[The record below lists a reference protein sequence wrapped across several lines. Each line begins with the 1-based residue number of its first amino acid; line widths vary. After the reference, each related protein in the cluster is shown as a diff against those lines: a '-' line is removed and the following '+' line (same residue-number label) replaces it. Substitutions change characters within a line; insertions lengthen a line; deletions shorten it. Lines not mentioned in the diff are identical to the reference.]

1 MWLSVDM
8 NAPIYF
14 DGFEN
19 VPELREAL
27 IAYLESATRSLTLRD
42 VIHWLPETDA
52 ADCRLNLP

>member
-1 MWLSVDM
+1 M

-27 IAYLESATRSLTLRD
+27 IAYLEAATRSLTLHE
-42 VIHWLPETDA
+42 VGHWLPEPREPE
-52 ADCRLNLP
+52 CCLNLP

>member
-1 MWLSVDM
+1 M

-27 IAYLESATRSLTLRD
+27 IAYLESATRSLTLHD
-42 VIHWLPETDA
+42 LVHLLPEARDP
-52 ADCRLNLP
+52 DRCLNLP